1 MNRIPTA
8 RFAEFIEF
16 FPLLELPFS
25 LLPDISQIPSLALP
39 IPGVMIE
46 EYILPFEGD
55 EVDEYTEYIPYGRI
69 AGMKDFHAL
78 IYWKAS
84 VMQYEFILAT
94 YTLEGNPLNHAII
107 GGLRS
112 DQEGIL
118 HSVAVIDQDLS
129 ITIAEGISVDD
140 VDDEVSLDISKTNTY
155 QMAIKPDGYIS
166 YDMNEED
173 KEE

>member
-25 LLPDISQIPSLALP
+25 LLPDISLIPSDALP
-39 IPGVMIE
+39 IPGVMLE

-55 EVDEYTEYIPYGRI
+55 EVDEYTEYIPFGRI
-69 AGMKDFHAL
+69 SGLKGFHAL

-84 VMQYEFILAT
+84 VMQYEFVLAT
-94 YTLEGNPLNHAII
+94 YTMEGKPLNHAII

-118 HSVAVIDQDLS
+118 HSVSVIDQDLS
-129 ITIAEGISVDD
+129 ITIAEGLSVDD
-140 VDDEVSLDISKTNTY
+140 EESLDISKTNTY

-166 YDMNEED
+166 YDVNEED
-173 KEE
+173 KE